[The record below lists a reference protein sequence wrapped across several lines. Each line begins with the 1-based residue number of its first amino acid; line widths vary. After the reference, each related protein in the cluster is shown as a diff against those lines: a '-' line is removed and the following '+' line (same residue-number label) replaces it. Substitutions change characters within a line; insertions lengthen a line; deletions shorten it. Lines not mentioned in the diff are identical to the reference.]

1 MRHVYTRKTGALT
14 LADGAVYQCSCKV
27 RNLENGLRRKDEVVR
42 TVPERKPY
50 SPQPFPPG
58 LWTIT
63 AIEHRA
69 DCGFDRGVY
78 GDVKIRTN
86 AWQMVDVW
94 KVDFDGDYAGKSG
107 KQTRDGGYLLHEAPK
122 SKTTLGCIRLP
133 DGAGREIAARLAV
146 GDELEVL

>member
-1 MRHVYTRKTGALT
+1 MKHVYTRKTGALT
-14 LADGAVYQCSCKV
+14 FADGTVYQCTCKV
-27 RNLENGLRRKDEVVR
+27 RNLENGLRRRDEVVR

-50 SPQPFPPG
+50 SPQPFPQG
-58 LWTIT
+58 CWTIT
-63 AIEHRA
+63 GIEYRA
-69 DCGFDRGVY
+69 DRGFDWGVY

-94 KVDFDGDYAGKSG
+94 NVDFDGDYAGKTE
-107 KQTRDGGYLLHEAPK
+107 KQTRDGGYLLHESPK

-133 DGAGREIAARLAV
+133 DGAGLEIAARLTT